1 MNDDSRLVLR
11 DKLEMD
17 VEFGRDDSNRD
28 FPHVKLKVKFKKIDV
43 KKQVKR
49 SRKYP
54 YVAIKC
60 IGEPNSLNLI
70 EGHNGH
76 PNHECDFVHLLE
88 RCVKVP
94 LSMITL
100 QTTV

>member
-1 MNDDSRLVLR
+1 MTVKFYKMNDDSRLVLR

-17 VEFGRDDSNRD
+17 
-28 FPHVKLKVKFKKIDV
+28 
-43 KKQVKR
+43 
-49 SRKYP
+49 
-54 YVAIKC
+54 
-60 IGEPNSLNLI
+60 GEPNSLNLI

-94 LSMITL
+94 VSMITL
-100 QTTV
+100 QTTVYLSKQCSTLQTIWMLLFHSELHDM